1 MKISPF
7 YILTLSLLG
16 FAANA
21 EAQKFAY
28 IDSDYVLLHMPEYSE
43 AQKELNQLAIDW
55 QVEVETKLQ
64 SVERMEL
71 AYRAERILLTAEM
84 RAKREGEIT
93 TKRQE
98 SRALQREKFGVDGEL
113 FQRRQELIQP
123 VQDLVFEELKDI
135 ASGSGY
141 MVVFDKSNQSNM
153 LYSNPK
159 YDISDRLIKAL
170 GYVPGET
177 IEGDEADKEGGK
189 SIIDKANDVLDKGRE
204 SVSGAIRGG
213 VQGVKDAGNGV
224 IGREKN

>member
-1 MKISPF
+1 
-7 YILTLSLLG
+7 
-16 FAANA
+16 
-21 EAQKFAY
+21 
-28 IDSDYVLLHMPEYSE
+28 
-43 AQKELNQLAIDW
+43 
-55 QVEVETKLQ
+55 
-64 SVERMEL
+64 
-71 AYRAERILLTAEM
+71 
-84 RAKREGEIT
+84 
-93 TKRQE
+93 
-98 SRALQREKFGVDGEL
+98 
-113 FQRRQELIQP
+113 LIQP

-177 IEGDEADKEGGK
+177 IESDEADKEEGK